1 MAYYSVT
8 EVRNYQYMQ
17 KKKKNEFQKYCVEQK
32 KATKDKTMIPFI
44 KTPGKRNLCRIKS
57 RKRRIKIK
65 QFL

>member
-1 MAYYSVT
+1 
-8 EVRNYQYMQ
+8 MQ
-17 KKKKNEFQKYCVEQK
+17 KKKKKKNNEFQKYCVEQK